1 MNMEDALAL
10 LLDALGDI
18 RCHSLLVGE
27 LCALL
32 AQSGKERPFSKI
44 LRTRLL
50 QLGVKGIEA
59 VRLEEFENIGGD
71 IYSMHCAGKGFNIRI
86 LYSFLPSRQPVLL
99 LAFYERGGK
108 GKTDYSTYLEPAK
121 ARLAE
126 ERKRIR

>member
-59 VRLEEFENIGGD
+59 VRL
-71 IYSMHCAGKGFNIRI
+71 
-86 LYSFLPSRQPVLL
+86 
-99 LAFYERGGK
+99 
-108 GKTDYSTYLEPAK
+108 
-121 ARLAE
+121 
-126 ERKRIR
+126 